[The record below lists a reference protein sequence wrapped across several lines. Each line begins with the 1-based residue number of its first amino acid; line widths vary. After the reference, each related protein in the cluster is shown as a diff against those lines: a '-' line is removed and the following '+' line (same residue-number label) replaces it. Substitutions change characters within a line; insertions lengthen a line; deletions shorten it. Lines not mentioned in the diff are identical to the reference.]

1 MKIKVLV
8 SPKVG
13 VLDPQAKAIFH
24 TLHSHGFGQLE
35 GVKLAR
41 EIILEFKN
49 LDQEQAMK
57 SAQQM
62 CETLLVNPVIED
74 YTIEISI

>member
-1 MKIKVLV
+1 MKVKILI

-24 TLHSHGFGQLE
+24 TLHSQGFAQLDS
-35 GVKLAR
+35 VKLSR
-41 EIILEFKN
+41 EIIFEFN
-49 LDQEQAMK
+49 GLDKEQVMK
-57 SAQQM
+57 TAQQM

-74 YTIEISI
+74 YLIEIGI